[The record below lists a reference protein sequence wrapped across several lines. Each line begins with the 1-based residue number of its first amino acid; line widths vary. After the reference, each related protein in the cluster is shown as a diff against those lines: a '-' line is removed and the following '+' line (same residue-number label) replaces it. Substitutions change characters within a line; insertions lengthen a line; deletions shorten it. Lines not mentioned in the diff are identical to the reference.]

1 MNYPINISFIY
12 KYVCRY
18 KYMHPRCNREA
29 ESIHHQY
36 LTKLSRQV
44 EALNARKVN
53 EWEGKGKQCLI

>member
-1 MNYPINISFIY
+1 
-12 KYVCRY
+12 
-18 KYMHPRCNREA
+18 MHPWCNREA
-29 ESIHHQY
+29 ESIHHRY

>member
-1 MNYPINISFIY
+1 
-12 KYVCRY
+12 
-18 KYMHPRCNREA
+18 MHPRCNRDA

-36 LTKLSRQV
+36 LIKQSGQV